1 MNRKISSLPLL
12 VLLIAVFSFNSQAQF
27 YLTADVE
34 GYYDDNIFNNYLNES
49 DFINAFTGE
58 LGYDFESEQNNFEI
72 YYTGFFNRYYEYN
85 DKSTTIHKFGAVNTY
100 LFSENDNP
108 FNVGLNYTVRINKE
122 DYYIYDFN
130 QISAYANYMH
140 SISESNKI
148 QLGVIGNRVD
158 YENFSLFSHYQL
170 KAFLRSINSFES
182 KTSLTAAAEIDQK
195 IYIEKMQSEGLSDE
209 VLQAKLY
216 LQLGQGITDDL
227 GLSAYA
233 FFRNNLSGGNRYF
246 NTVDYIYY
254 EEELFNDIYS
264 NEGVETGLT
273 LSYLFL
279 PNFMGK
285 VSGRYEIRNYTDLP
299 AADENGNEL
308 DEMRQDNQYSAG
320 ASLEFGLGEI
330 IAGLY
335 LALNYNYIKNTSNDY
350 YYDYNNQ
357 IYAITIGFDF

>member
-1 MNRKISSLPLL
+1 MKPKIGSLHLII
-12 VLLIAVFSFNSQAQF
+12 LLIAAFSFSIQAQF

-58 LGYDFESEQNNFEI
+58 LGYDIETEQNNFEI
-72 YYTGFFNRYYEYN
+72 YYTGFLNRYYEYA

-108 FNVGLNYTVRINKE
+108 LNIGINYTVRINKE

-148 QLGVIGNRVD
+148 QLGVIGNRID
-158 YENFSLFSHYQL
+158 YENFTLFSHYQL

-182 KTSLTAAAEIDQK
+182 RTSITAAAEIDQK
-195 IYIEKMQSEGLSDE
+195 IYIEKMQSEGLADE

-216 LQLGQGITDDL
+216 LQVGQGITDDL

-264 NEGVETGLT
+264 NEGIETGLT

-279 PNFMGK
+279 PNIMGK
-285 VSGRYEIRNYTDLP
+285 ISGRYEIRNYTDLP
-299 AADENGNEL
+299 AADEEGNEL
-308 DEMRQDNQYSAG
+308 EELRKDNQFSAG
-320 ASLEFGLGEI
+320 ASLEFGLSEVLS
-330 IAGLY
+330 GLY
-335 LALNYNYIKNTSNDY
+335 LSLNYNYIKNISNDY

-357 IYAITIGFDF
+357 IYAITLGFDF